1 MKCLGRLLPLSLN
14 LFLFVLL
21 LFQVA
26 FAAEVVLKND
36 VKVSGEKVFLKDVAD
51 IRGAPAEV
59 QLLSDIFITSS
70 PPPCRERTLSKKRV
84 AERIVRFLEENGIS
98 FKEIKVTGPSLVRV
112 SRPCVRIDRERIKE
126 AVIGFFRRNYP
137 NYEVLS
143 VSAPSVAIP
152 YGRFKERISLDSLG
166 ERYARVKYE
175 ILVDDVPVKKYWL
188 PVRIDR
194 KVDAV
199 VAAQDI
205 PKGKIIS
212 PKDVKEEKLPSSK
225 VRGGAISLKSVLGKV
240 AKRDIRAG
248 EVIKERDLEPN
259 FVVRKGRPVRI
270 IYEANGIHIELP
282 AIALENG
289 AVGDI
294 IKVKNVS
301 TGKVLVCK
309 VVGENTVKFLLK

>member
-1 MKCLGRLLPLSLN
+1 M
-14 LFLFVLL
+14 LL

-98 FKEIKVTGPSLVRV
+98 FKEIRVTGPSLIRMT
-112 SRPCVRIDRERIKE
+112 RPCVRLDRERVKA
-126 AVIGFFRRNYP
+126 AVVEFFNKNYP
-137 NYEVLS
+137 DYVVLS

-152 YGRFKERISLDSLG
+152 YEHFEERISLDSLG
-166 ERYARVKYE
+166 DRYARVKYE
-175 ILVDDVPVKKYWL
+175 ILVKGVPIRKFWI
-188 PVRIDR
+188 PVRIDK
-194 KVDAV
+194 KVEVV
-199 VAAQDI
+199 VAARDI
-205 PKGKIIS
+205 PKGKVIS
-212 PKDVKEEKLPSSK
+212 PSDLKKEKLPSLK
-225 VRGGAISLKSVLGKV
+225 VRRGALTFESVIGKV

-248 EVIKERDLEPN
+248 EVIKGRDLEPN
-259 FVVRKGRPVRI
+259 FVVKKGKPVKL
-270 IYEANGIHIELP
+270 IYESGGIHVELL
-282 AIALENG
+282 AVALENG

-309 VVGENTVKFLLK
+309 VIGENTVKFLLK